1 MFHHHASTVAQNR
14 QTRHLPLESFLFV
27 CLFVFFAF
35 FFFMFLVAI
44 VKEIETGFLMI
55 AVCSQT
61 ATKSYTL
68 NF

>member
-27 CLFVFFAF
+27 LFFCI